1 MAAHAVLWPRGRVLA
16 LAGKQRLRSV
26 RFNPRQGPAGVVPS
40 LVVMG
45 RRREK
50 LAHLWRTSRAPAGE
64 QVAAPRS
71 PAPAG
76 EEVSHDAGE
85 SLSSFDARSRH

>member
-1 MAAHAVLWPRGRVLA
+1 MVAHAVLWPHGRVLA

-26 RFNPRQGPAGVVPS
+26 RFNPRQGPSGVVPS

-50 LAHLWRTSRAPAGE
+50 LTYLLHASRASSRRRR
-64 QVAAPRS
+64 AALRRL
-71 PAPAG
+71 G
-76 EEVSHDAGE
+76 
-85 SLSSFDARSRH
+85 RR